1 MIAGVT
7 DVHNRH
13 DPGRE
18 TMSDAG
24 IGWIG
29 AIIIGG
35 LAGWFAEM
43 FMGSG
48 TGILLNIILGIVGAA
63 VADFLL
69 GLLGIGLGG
78 WVGYLIAGFIGACIL
93 IALWRLIQS

>member
-1 MIAGVT
+1 M
-7 DVHNRH
+7 HNSA
-13 DPGRE
+13 E
-18 TMSDAG
+18 

-63 VADFLL
+63 GGQLSTRPT
-69 GLLGIGLGG
+69 GYRIGRLDRLFDR
-78 WVGYLIAGFIGACIL
+78 WLYRCCIL
-93 IALWRLIQS
+93 IGPLAPHSRSASLNQSNLE

>member
-1 MIAGVT
+1 MGEKAM
-7 DVHNRH
+7 HNNA
-13 DPGRE
+13 E
-18 TMSDAG
+18 

-63 VADFLL
+63 VADFLF

-78 WVGYLIAGFIGACIL
+78 WVGYLVAGFIGACIL
-93 IALWRLIQS
+93 IGLWRLIQGRRV